1 MLPSIFDAF
10 VKASPVSVMARG
22 VMERF
27 LNPDCLNAWFEEVS
41 DKQYNRDL
49 LFSTLF
55 DLLSQVVCGSHKSV
69 HAAYQASPEDIGVSV
84 VAVYDKLKR
93 MEPQTSAALVR
104 YAASQATPLIEAL
117 DGAQEPLLPGYRVK
131 LLDGNC
137 LAASEHRIK
146 ELRGISSG
154 PLPGKS
160 LVVLDPSLRMPID
173 VFPCEDG
180 HTQER
185 ALLNDVLETVEA
197 NDLWIAD
204 RNFCTR
210 GFLNGIA
217 EHEGYFIIRQH
228 ANLPTEILTPQSQ
241 VGATETGRLYEQ
253 TVQITTQGGIV
264 LPLRRIRVQLKSAT
278 RDGDRNIYILTNLP
292 KRVNAR
298 KIAELYRERWT
309 IETAFQ
315 DLTVHLRCEINTL
328 GYPPAALLGFCVA
341 LIAYITFAILKAALQ
356 HVHGA
361 EKIQEEFSGYY
372 LADELGAVYRGMLI
386 AVPAQ
391 EWIIFRDM
399 PSAHFVDLLIDL
411 AREVNMRRFKKHP
424 RKAKKKQPPRK
435 KKSDQPHVSTAR
447 ILAKRG
453 SEKSGST
460 S

>member
-1 MLPSIFDAF
+1 MLPAIFDAF

-27 LNPDCLNAWFEEVS
+27 LNPDRLNAWFEEVS
-41 DKQYNRDL
+41 DKQYTRDL

-55 DLLSQVVCGSHKSV
+55 GLISQVVCGSHKSV
-69 HAAYQASPEDIGVSV
+69 HAAYQASPEEIGVSV

-93 MEPQTSAALVR
+93 METGTSAALVR
-104 YAASQATPLIEAL
+104 YAVSQATPLIEAL
-117 DGAQEPLLPGYRVK
+117 GGAQEPLLPGYHVK

-146 ELRGISSG
+146 ELRGLSSG

-160 LVVLDPSLRMPID
+160 LVVLDPALRMPID

-185 ALLNDVLETVEA
+185 ALLDGVLETVEA
-197 NDLWIAD
+197 NDVWIAD

-217 EHEGYFIIRQH
+217 EREGYFIIRQH
-228 ANLPTEILTPQSQ
+228 GNLPIEILTPQRQ
-241 VGATETGRLYEQ
+241 LGTTATGRLHEQ
-253 TVQITTQGGIV
+253 TVQLTTQDGVV
-264 LPLRRIRVQLKSAT
+264 LSLRRIRVQLKSAT

-292 KRVNAR
+292 KCVFA
-298 KIAELYRERWT
+298 KKVAELYRNRWT

-341 LIAYITFAILKAALQ
+341 LIAYITLAVLKAALQ

-361 EKIQEEFSGYY
+361 KKIQEEFSGYY

-386 AVPAQ
+386 AIPAD
-391 EWIIFRDM
+391 EWAIFRDM
-399 PSAHFVDLLIDL
+399 SFTRFVALLIEL
-411 AREVNMRRFKKHP
+411 AHGVNMRRFKKHP

-435 KKSDQPHVSTAR
+435 KNSDPPHVSTAR
-447 ILAKRG
+447 LLAMRG
-453 SEKSGST
+453 SKKSRSGK
-460 S
+460 

>member
-1 MLPSIFDAF
+1 MLPAIFNAF

-27 LNPDCLNAWFEEVS
+27 LNPDRLNAWFEEIS
-41 DKQYNRDL
+41 DKQYTRDL

-55 DLLSQVVCGSHKSV
+55 ELISQVVCGSHKSV
-69 HAAYQASPEDIGVSV
+69 HAAYQASPEEISVSV

-93 MEPQTSAALVR
+93 METDTSAALVR
-104 YAASQATPLIEAL
+104 YAVSQATPLIEAL
-117 DGAQEPLLPGYRVK
+117 DGAQDPLLPGYHVK

-146 ELRGISSG
+146 ELRGLSSG

-185 ALLNDVLETVEA
+185 ALLDGVLETVQT
-197 NDLWIAD
+197 NDVWIAD

-210 GFLNGIA
+210 GFLHGIA
-217 EHEGYFIIRQH
+217 EREGYFVIRQH
-228 ANLPTEILTPQSQ
+228 GKLPISILTPQRQ
-241 VGATETGRLYEQ
+241 AGTTETGKLYEH
-253 TVQITTQGGIV
+253 TVQVTSQDDIV
-264 LPLRRIRVQLKSAT
+264 LSLRRIRVQLKSAT

-292 KRVNAR
+292 KRVSAK
-298 KIAELYRERWT
+298 KIAELYRDRWT

-341 LIAYITFAILKAALQ
+341 LIAYITLAVLKAALQ

-361 EKIQEEFSGYY
+361 KKIQEELSGYY

-386 AVPAQ
+386 AVPAN
-391 EWIIFRDM
+391 EWVIFRDM
-399 PSAHFVDLLIDL
+399 SFTQFVALLIEL
-411 AREVNMRRFKKHP
+411 AQGVNMRRFKKHP

-435 KKSDQPHVSTAR
+435 NNSDPPHVSTAK
-447 ILAKRG
+447 ILAMRESK
-453 SEKSGST
+453 KSRSRK
-460 S
+460 

>member
-1 MLPSIFDAF
+1 MFPSIFDAF

-27 LNPDCLNAWFEEVS
+27 LNPDRLNAWFKEVS
-41 DKQYNRDL
+41 DKQYTRDL

-69 HAAYQASPEDIGVSV
+69 NAAYQASPQAIGVSI

-117 DGAQEPLLPGYRVK
+117 DGAQAPLLPGYHVK

-137 LAASEHRIK
+137 LGASEHRIK

-185 ALLNDVLETVEA
+185 ALLSEVLETVEA

-217 EHEGYFIIRQH
+217 GHEGYFIIRQH
-228 ANLPTEILTPQSQ
+228 GNLPIEILTPQRQ
-241 VGATETGRLYEQ
+241 VGTTETGKLYEQ
-253 TVQITTQGGIV
+253 TVQITTEDGIV
-264 LPLRRIRVQLKSAT
+264 LPLRRIRVQLKRTT
-278 RDGDRNIYILTNLP
+278 RDGDRNLYLLTNLP
-292 KRVNAR
+292 DPVKAR
-298 KIAELYRERWT
+298 KIADLYRERWT
-309 IETAFQ
+309 IEIYQPSCLLKRVFLVWVSLRRRFQ
-315 DLTVHLRCEINTL
+315 
-328 GYPPAALLGFCVA
+328 
-341 LIAYITFAILKAALQ
+341 
-356 HVHGA
+356 
-361 EKIQEEFSGYY
+361 
-372 LADELGAVYRGMLI
+372 
-386 AVPAQ
+386 
-391 EWIIFRDM
+391 
-399 PSAHFVDLLIDL
+399 PSAWSHTPFT
-411 AREVNMRRFKKHP
+411 
-424 RKAKKKQPPRK
+424 QPGQFCLVGAY
-435 KKSDQPHVSTAR
+435 QP
-447 ILAKRG
+447 
-453 SEKSGST
+453 
-460 S
+460 

>member
-1 MLPSIFDAF
+1 M
-10 VKASPVSVMARG
+10 K
-22 VMERF
+22 
-27 LNPDCLNAWFEEVS
+27 
-41 DKQYNRDL
+41 
-49 LFSTLF
+49 T
-55 DLLSQVVCGSHKSV
+55 
-69 HAAYQASPEDIGVSV
+69 
-84 VAVYDKLKR
+84 
-93 MEPQTSAALVR
+93 
-104 YAASQATPLIEAL
+104 TP
-117 DGAQEPLLPGYRVK
+117 
-131 LLDGNC
+131 
-137 LAASEHRIK
+137 
-146 ELRGISSG
+146 
-154 PLPGKS
+154 
-160 LVVLDPSLRMPID
+160 
-173 VFPCEDG
+173 
-180 HTQER
+180 
-185 ALLNDVLETVEA
+185 
-197 NDLWIAD
+197 
-204 RNFCTR
+204 
-210 GFLNGIA
+210 
-217 EHEGYFIIRQH
+217 
-228 ANLPTEILTPQSQ
+228 
-241 VGATETGRLYEQ
+241 
-253 TVQITTQGGIV
+253 VQITTQGGIV

>member
-27 LNPDCLNAWFEEVS
+27 LNPDILNAWFEEVS
-41 DKQYNRDL
+41 DKQYSRDL

-104 YAASQATPLIEAL
+104 YAASHATPLIEAL
-117 DGAQEPLLPGYRVK
+117 DGAQESLLPGYHVK

-146 ELRGISSG
+146 ELREISSG
-154 PLPGKS
+154 ALPGKS

-185 ALLNDVLETVEA
+185 ALLNDVLKTVEA
-197 NDLWIAD
+197 KDLWIAD

-210 GFLNGIA
+210 GFINGIA

-228 ANLPTEILTPQSQ
+228 GNLPIEIVTPQIQ
-241 VGATETGRLYEQ
+241 VGATETGKLYEQ
-253 TVQITTQGGIV
+253 TVKITTQEGIV

-292 KRVNAR
+292 KRVNAG

-356 HVHGA
+356 QVHGA
-361 EKIQEEFSGYY
+361 KKIEEEFSGYY

-399 PSAHFVDLLIDL
+399 PCAHFVDLLIDL

-435 KKSDQPHVSTAR
+435 KKSGQPHVSTAR

-453 SEKSGST
+453 SRKSGST

>member
-1 MLPSIFDAF
+1 MLPTIFDAF

-27 LNPDCLNAWFEEVS
+27 LHPDRLNAWFEEVS
-41 DKQYNRDL
+41 DKQYTRDL

-55 DLLSQVVCGSHKSV
+55 DLISQVVCGSHKSV
-69 HAAYQASPEDIGVSV
+69 HAAYQVSAEEMGVSV

-93 MEPQTSAALVR
+93 METATSAALVR
-104 YAASQATPLIEAL
+104 YAVSQATPLIEAL
-117 DGAQEPLLPGYRVK
+117 GGAQEPLLPGYRVK

-146 ELRGISSG
+146 ELRGLSSG

-185 ALLNDVLETVEA
+185 ALLDGVLETVEA
-197 NDLWIAD
+197 NDVWIAD

-217 EHEGYFIIRQH
+217 EREGYFVIRQH
-228 ANLPTEILTPQSQ
+228 GKLPIELLTPQCQ
-241 VGATETGRLYEQ
+241 VGTTTTGKLYEQ
-253 TVQITTQGGIV
+253 AVQLTTQDGVV
-264 LPLRRIRVQLKSAT
+264 LSLRRIRVQLKSTT
-278 RDGDRNIYILTNLP
+278 RDGDRNLYILTNLP
-292 KRVNAR
+292 KPVLA
-298 KIAELYRERWT
+298 KKVAELYRDRWT

-341 LIAYITFAILKAALQ
+341 LIAYITLAVLKAALQ
-356 HVHGA
+356 QVHGA

-386 AVPAQ
+386 AIPAD
-391 EWIIFRDM
+391 EWVLFRDL
-399 PSAHFVDLLIDL
+399 SFARFVALLIEL
-411 AREVNMRRFKKHP
+411 AQGVNMRRFKKHP

-435 KKSDQPHVSTAR
+435 KNSDPPHVSTAR
-447 ILAKRG
+447 LLAMRARKKSK
-453 SEKSGST
+453 SEK
-460 S
+460 

>member
-27 LNPDCLNAWFEEVS
+27 LNPDILNAWFEEVS
-41 DKQYNRDL
+41 DKQYSRDL

-104 YAASQATPLIEAL
+104 YAASHATPLIEAL
-117 DGAQEPLLPGYRVK
+117 DGAQESLLPGYHVK

-185 ALLNDVLETVEA
+185 ALLNDVLKTVEA
-197 NDLWIAD
+197 KDLWIAD

-210 GFLNGIA
+210 GFINGIA

-228 ANLPTEILTPQSQ
+228 GNLPIEIVTPQIQ
-241 VGATETGRLYEQ
+241 VGATETGKLYEQ
-253 TVQITTQGGIV
+253 TVKITTQEGIV

-356 HVHGA
+356 QVHGA
-361 EKIQEEFSGYY
+361 KKIEEEFSGYY

-399 PSAHFVDLLIDL
+399 PSAHFVNLLIDL
-411 AREVNMRRFKKHP
+411 ARGVNMRRFKKHP

-435 KKSDQPHVSTAR
+435 KKSDQPHVSTAK

-453 SEKSGST
+453 SKKSGST